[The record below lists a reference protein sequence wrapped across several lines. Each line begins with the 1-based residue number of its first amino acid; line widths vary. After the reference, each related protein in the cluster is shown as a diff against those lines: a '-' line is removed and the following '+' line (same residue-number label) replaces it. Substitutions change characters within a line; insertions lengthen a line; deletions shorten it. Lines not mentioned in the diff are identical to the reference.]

1 MTVDLVCSW
10 ATLYRRLLLELLRLL
25 KPVLLWVLRVLLVRL
40 ILMLLMMYLGTQ
52 GVPGAAPVGHPFAG
66 RDFIVK
72 ATLLSASGA
81 APICLPSGARTVAN
95 SLSPIA
101 T

>member
-1 MTVDLVCSW
+1 TPSPARAFLDNLRFFYSWQFRPLLLGLWFMTVDLVCSW

-52 GVPGAAPVGHPFAG
+52 AFRA
-66 RDFIVK
+66 
-72 ATLLSASGA
+72 LL
-81 APICLPSGARTVAN
+81 L
-95 SLSPIA
+95 
-101 T
+101 